1 MNLQEQVSRIQSMMG
16 VINEDKNYALKIYL
30 QKLIDDTISELREES
45 EDWGLG
51 EMDELDELDSI
62 ERIEIDRVVNST
74 RLVIYVNIFV
84 NSPRRDFDNVMST
97 INYHVQRYLPNSFV
111 QVDDIIDN
119 RTFGPG
125 IDW

>member
-1 MNLQEQVSRIQSMMG
+1 MMG
-16 VINEDKNYALKIYL
+16 VITEVDNDKLKNFI
-30 QKLIDDTISELREES
+30 QKRIDNTLTELREES

-51 EMDELDELDSI
+51 EMDGIDELNSI
-62 ERIEIDRVVNST
+62 EKIEIDRVVDFT
-74 RLVIYVNIFV
+74 RLEIYVNIFV
-84 NSPRRDFDNVMST
+84 NSPRRYFDNVMST
-97 INYHVQRYLPNSFV
+97 INYEIQRYIPNSFV

>member
-51 EMDELDELDSI
+51 EMDGIDELNSI
-62 ERIEIDRVVNST
+62 EKIEIDRVVDFT
-74 RLVIYVNIFV
+74 RLEIYVNIFV

-97 INYHVQRYLPNSFV
+97 INYEIQRYIPNSFV

>member
-1 MNLQEQVSRIQSMMG
+1 MNLQEQISRIHSMMG
-16 VINEDKNYALKIYL
+16 VITEVDNDKLKNFI
-30 QKLIDDTISELREES
+30 QKRIDNTLTELREES

-111 QVDDIIDN
+111 QVDDIIDS

>member
-16 VINEDKNYALKIYL
+16 VITEVDNDKLKNFI
-30 QKLIDDTISELREES
+30 QKRIDNTLTELREES

-51 EMDELDELDSI
+51 EMDELDEIQSI
-62 ERIEIDRVVNST
+62 EKIEIDRFVNFG
-74 RLVIYVNIFV
+74 RPEIYVNIFV
-84 NSPRRDFDNVMST
+84 NSQRRDFDNVMSE
-97 INYHVQRYLPNSFV
+97 INYQIQKLLPSSFV
-111 QVDDIIDN
+111 QVNEIIDT

>member
-16 VINEDKNYALKIYL
+16 VINEDKDYALKIYL

-51 EMDELDELDSI
+51 EMDGIDELDSI
-62 ERIEIDRVVNST
+62 EKIEIDRVVNFT
-74 RLVIYVNIFV
+74 RMVIYVNIFV
-84 NSPRRDFDNVMST
+84 NSDREDFDNVMST
-97 INYHVQRYLPNSFV
+97 INYEIQRYIPNSFV

-119 RTFGPG
+119 SDFEPEY
-125 IDW
+125 

>member
-1 MNLQEQVSRIQSMMG
+1 MNLQEQISRIQSMMG

-51 EMDELDELDSI
+51 EMDGIDELNSI
-62 ERIEIDRVVNST
+62 EKIEIDRVVDFT
-74 RLVIYVNIFV
+74 RLEIYVNIFV

-97 INYHVQRYLPNSFV
+97 INYEIQRYIPNSFV

>member
-45 EDWGLG
+45 QDWGLG
-51 EMDELDELDSI
+51 EMDYVDALDSI
-62 ERIEIDRVVNST
+62 EKIEIDRIIRFT
-74 RLVIYVNIFV
+74 RMVIYVNIFV
-84 NSPRRDFDNVMST
+84 NSPRRDFDNVMFT
-97 INYHVQRYLPNSFV
+97 INYEIQRYIPNSFV
-111 QVDDIIDN
+111 QVDDIIDS

>member
-45 EDWGLG
+45 QDWGLG
-51 EMDELDELDSI
+51 EMDYVDALDSI
-62 ERIEIDRVVNST
+62 EKIEIDRIIRFT
-74 RLVIYVNIFV
+74 RMVIYVNIFV

-97 INYHVQRYLPNSFV
+97 INYEIQRYIPNSFV

>member
-16 VINEDKNYALKIYL
+16 VINEDKDYALKIYL

-51 EMDELDELDSI
+51 EMDGIDELDSI
-62 ERIEIDRVVNST
+62 EKIEIDRVVNFT
-74 RLVIYVNIFV
+74 RMVIYVNIFV
-84 NSPRRDFDNVMST
+84 NSDREDFDNVMST
-97 INYHVQRYLPNSFV
+97 INYEIQRYIPNSFV